1 MTKEE
6 FLGCFLGFVIK
17 KSDQWLPEE
26 GPEDMM
32 LDTMQQML
40 YKHNEDIK
48 RILRRQADGRDT
60 MD

>member
-6 FLGCFLGFVIK
+6 FIGIFLGFVIK
-17 KSDQWLPEE
+17 KSDVWLPEE
-26 GPEDMM
+26 APEDMF

-40 YKHNEDIK
+40 YRHNEDIK
-48 RILRRQADGRDT
+48 RILRRKADGNN